1 MKFFGR
7 IMKERFVIFETMTED
22 FESQKPLV
30 DRLELCLRII
40 CKEFDVS
47 VPLWLDRNTSEFA
60 CFRRTNFTP
69 EQFIDQVKFDR
80 LEIEVVLDK

>member
-7 IMKERFVIFETMTED
+7 MMKERFVMIETMTED
-22 FESQKPLV
+22 FETNKPLV
-30 DRLELCLRII
+30 DRLEKCLRVV
-40 CKEFDVS
+40 CKELDVS
-47 VPLWLDRNTSEFA
+47 VPIWLDRNTSEFA
-60 CFRRTNFTP
+60 CFRRTTFTP

>member
-7 IMKERFVIFETMTED
+7 MMKERFVILETMTED
-22 FESQKPLV
+22 FESGKPLV
-30 DRLELCLRII
+30 DRLENCLRKI

-47 VPLWLDRNTSEFA
+47 VPIWLDRNTNEFA
-60 CFRRTNFTP
+60 YFRRTTFTP

-80 LEIEVVLDK
+80 LQIEVMLD